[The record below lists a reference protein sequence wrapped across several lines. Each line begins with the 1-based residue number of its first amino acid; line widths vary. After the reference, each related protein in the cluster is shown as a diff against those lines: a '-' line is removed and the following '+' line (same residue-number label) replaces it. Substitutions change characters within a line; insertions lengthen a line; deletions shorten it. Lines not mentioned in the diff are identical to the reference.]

1 MIRKS
6 ILILAGL
13 LFVASAFFSCEDLLD
28 VTEEFWLE
36 HSFPVIDPGPDF
48 NEVYILDASSESDL
62 INDYGNKIKKIEIL
76 ETTYEVTFHDGP
88 PTQQINTATLTA
100 SDNTGG
106 GVVEI
111 GSVENKN
118 LSALVGNVQTMDV
131 NQAGVDRM
139 AELIKNPPHVC
150 RLDLY
155 GSANEGPLNFAVKFR
170 FKVRMVANPL

>member
-1 MIRKS
+1 MKTKPT
-6 ILILAGL
+6 LILACL
-13 LFVASAFFSCEDLLD
+13 SFAAFMFYSCEELLD
-28 VTEEFWLE
+28 VTKEFWLD
-36 HSFPVIDPGPDF
+36 HSFPVIDPEPDF
-48 NEVYILDASSESDL
+48 NEVYILDASSQSS
-62 INDYGNKIKKIEIL
+62 IIKDYGNKIKTIEIL

-100 SDNTGG
+100 SDNTGD

-111 GSVENKN
+111 GSIENKI
-118 LSALVGNVQTMDV
+118 LSALVGNVQTLDV

-139 AELIKNPPHVC
+139 AELIKNPPHIC

-155 GSANEGPLNFAVKFR
+155 GSANEGPMNFVVKFR